1 MDGGT
6 TMSRQDPLDV
16 WTKELTKSFPDLS
29 KPQLK
34 GLAEWSF
41 GMILARCCSLDS
53 VASHMGDW
61 LEQPQ
66 LTVRSRLREWYL
78 PADRKSTSVC
88 GEKRTELPV
97 HTCFAPLLCWLQRD
111 WPVPR
116 LALALDA
123 STLGERFV
131 LLAVSVLYRRC
142 ALPVAWKVLPAIA
155 KGTWKP
161 HWVELLQ
168 AMRGV
173 LPVNWLVV
181 AMTDRGLWAPWLF
194 REIQL
199 AGWHPLMRINA
210 GGRFRP
216 DGSRS
221 FVPLKRMVPQ
231 EGKSWC
237 GAGTAFSTPG
247 RQMDG
252 TLLGWWGIGHEEP
265 WLILSDLLPQQG
277 DASWYG
283 MRSWIEQGF
292 KDSKSGGWQWQH
304 TRMED
309 PQRAT
314 RLWLAIAVATLWLL
328 RVGGSAEAAAEA
340 TPASGPFWRY
350 EQMCRQCWGKSSVF
364 ARGLRGILI
373 ALLKHGRLPLGQWR
387 PEPWPQLPLR

>member
-1 MDGGT
+1 MFH
-6 TMSRQDPLDV
+6 QDPLHV
-16 WTKELTKSFPDLS
+16 WTKELTKTFADLS
-29 KPQLK
+29 KPQVK

-53 VASHMGDW
+53 VASYLSDW
-61 LEQPQ
+61 LDQPQ

-78 PADRKSTSVC
+78 PANRKSTSVC
-88 GEKRTELPV
+88 GDKRKELPV
-97 HTCFAPLLCWLQRD
+97 RTCFAPLLRWLQRD

-142 ALPVAWKVLPAIA
+142 AVPVAWKILPATA

-161 HWVELLQ
+161 HWVELLR

-173 LPVNWLVV
+173 VPADWLVV
-181 AMTDRGLWAPWLF
+181 ALTDRGLWAPWLF

-199 AGWHPLMRINA
+199 LGWHPLMRINA

-216 DGSRS
+216 DGALA
-221 FVPLKRMVPQ
+221 FVPLQRMVPQ

-237 GAGTAFSTPG
+237 GAGTAFATPG
-247 RQMDG
+247 RQMAG
-252 TLLGWWGIGHEEP
+252 TLLGWWGLGHKEP
-265 WLILSDLLPQQG
+265 WLILSDLPAKQG
-277 DASWYG
+277 EASWYG
-283 MRSWIEQGF
+283 LRSWIEQGF
-292 KDSKSGGWQWQH
+292 KDSKRGGWQWQH

-309 PQRAT
+309 PHRAT

-340 TPASGPFWRY
+340 MPASGPFWRY

-373 ALLKHGRLPLGQWR
+373 ALLKQGRLPLGQWM